1 MFSKR
6 ERERA
11 SGTSSIWRPDRSRRR
26 HPAGA
31 ELGEGQDSRRQ
42 NHSRFLKKTVSRWCF
57 SLSLSFSF
65 YFFSSFFLFPVCCVW
80 YYVIRQA
87 LATTSFSL
95 FLLPNTSA
103 SLAAQDTIDRH
114 ERTGG
119 VKKKKRANK
128 LLIKYKKTDTAQSF
142 LSFVNS
148 NSDRARLSPLLK
160 RCRKDFCQLFFVRA
174 FQSF

>member
-1 MFSKR
+1 MV
-6 ERERA
+6 
-11 SGTSSIWRPDRSRRR
+11 
-26 HPAGA
+26 
-31 ELGEGQDSRRQ
+31 
-42 NHSRFLKKTVSRWCF
+42 FL

-114 ERTGG
+114 ETTGG
-119 VKKKKRANK
+119 VKKKKRVNK

-142 LSFVNS
+142 LSIVNS
-148 NSDRARLSPLLK
+148 TSDRARLSPLLK
-160 RCRKDFCQLFFVRA
+160 RCRKDFCQLFFCKGFPIFLPSYVIYWDFTTSLGQLFGKNAPYRSTEFGQGMVA
-174 FQSF
+174 KTNQTIQLQIHVA